1 MEALVCRNE
10 MTGFDW
16 LDRCI
21 ITSAS
26 VKCFL
31 ELFSLLSE
39 SKSFVAVVLAIRGS

>member
-1 MEALVCRNE
+1 MEALVRRNE

-16 LDRCI
+16 FNRCV
-21 ITSAS
+21 ITAAS

-39 SKSFVAVVLAIRGS
+39 SKSFVAVVLAVRGS